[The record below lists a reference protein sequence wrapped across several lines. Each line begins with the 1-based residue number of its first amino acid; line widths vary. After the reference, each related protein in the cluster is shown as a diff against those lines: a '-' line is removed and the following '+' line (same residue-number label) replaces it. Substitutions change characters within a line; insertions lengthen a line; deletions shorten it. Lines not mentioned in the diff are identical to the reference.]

1 MEVALVG
8 MAHIY
13 GAVEGPGGGWLP
25 GVLLTLTDD
34 SERVVAI
41 TKTDAAGSYHFS
53 RLARGLLHRR
63 RPGVF
68 RRHLTR
74 RDRSRL
80 DGSG

>member
-25 GVLLTLTDD
+25 GVLLTLTDVSD
-34 SERVVAI
+34 RVVAI

-53 RLARGLLHRR
+53 CVPEGSYTVE
-63 RPGVF
+63 RPGIF
-68 RRHLTR
+68 RRHL
-74 RDRSRL
+74 S
-80 DGSG
+80 S